1 MTSFDQHTH
10 SNDVVRSDHELLTQV
25 ITDNL
30 SAPTMTQQILII
42 DDDVELCDLLRQYLE
57 SEGYGLTLIHDGMQ
71 AIDHLH
77 NQHNKRSLDYD
88 AIVLDS
94 MLPGLQGLDVLQR
107 LRTFSNVPVLMLTA
121 RGSDIDRIIGL
132 ESGSDDYLPKP
143 CNPRELLARL
153 RAILRRTDSMP
164 EPRQASQFSQHGI
177 ELDSGNR
184 TSTVNGKNLDLTS
197 AEFSTL
203 LALMSRVG
211 QIVSKEELTE
221 LALNRK
227 HTRYDRS
234 IDVHI
239 SSIRKKIAQHL
250 KEQEVIKT
258 VRGSGYIF
266 VDQLAN

>member
-1 MTSFDQHTH
+1 
-10 SNDVVRSDHELLTQV
+10 
-25 ITDNL
+25 
-30 SAPTMTQQILII
+30 MTQHILII
-42 DDDVELCDLLRQYLE
+42 DDDTELCDLLKQYLE
-57 SEGYGLTLIHDGMQ
+57 TESFEVSLIHDGLE
-71 AIDHLH
+71 AINHLH
-77 NQHNKRSLDYD
+77 NLHNKTQLEYD

-107 LRTFSNVPVLMLTA
+107 LRSFSQIPVLMLTA

-153 RAILRRTDSMP
+153 RAILRRT
-164 EPRQASQFSQHGI
+164 EPFGEAPKPSNQHEMHGI
-177 ELDSGNR
+177 LLDAGSR
-184 TSTVNGKNLDLTS
+184 SSTINGEKLDLTS

-203 LALMSRVG
+203 LALMSRPG

-239 SSIRKKIAQHL
+239 SSIRKKIDHHL
-250 KEQEVIKT
+250 KDFDVIKT

-266 VDQLAN
+266 VDQIMD

>member
-1 MTSFDQHTH
+1 MSQK
-10 SNDVVRSDHELLTQV
+10 
-25 ITDNL
+25 
-30 SAPTMTQQILII
+30 ILII
-42 DDDVELCDLLRQYLE
+42 DDDTELCDLLRQYLE
-57 SEGYGLTLIHDGMQ
+57 GEGFAISLVHDGMQ
-71 AIDHLH
+71 AIEHL
-77 NQHNKRSLDYD
+77 QGTLKSDPSTYD

-107 LRTFSNVPVLMLTA
+107 LRTFSQIPVLMLTA

-153 RAILRRTDSMP
+153 RAVLRRSDGVKPQSTP
-164 EPRQASQFSQHGI
+164 NQFELHGI
-177 ELDSGNR
+177 KLDTGSR
-184 TSTVNGKNLDLTS
+184 TSSVNGEKLDLTS

-203 LALMSRVG
+203 AALMASPG
-211 QIVSKEELTE
+211 QIVSKEDLTE

-239 SSIRKKIAQHL
+239 SSIRKKIDQHL
-250 KEQEVIKT
+250 GNLEVIKT
-258 VRGSGYIF
+258 VRGSGYLF
-266 VDQLAN
+266 VDQVET